1 MPRSYTK
8 LDDED
13 VGSLHFGDKTVEGSE
28 KELTPQGEKKGK
40 RLKKKLIRHIVWKT
54 FSTIVFMCLFDLWMK
69 IVYNRFAFAVAAGH
83 IIFLEMNEIVKH
95 RPFIHR

>member
-54 FSTIVFMCLFDLWMK
+54 YFTIVFMCLFDLWMK
-69 IVYNRFAFAVAAGH
+69 IVYNRFACEVAAGH
-83 IIFLEMNEIVKH
+83 IIFLKVEEDCKTST
-95 RPFIHR
+95 IHH